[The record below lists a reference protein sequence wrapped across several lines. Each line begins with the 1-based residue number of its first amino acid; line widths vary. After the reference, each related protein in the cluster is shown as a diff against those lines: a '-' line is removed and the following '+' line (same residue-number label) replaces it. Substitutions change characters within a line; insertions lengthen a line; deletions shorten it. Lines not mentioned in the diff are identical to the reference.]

1 MVNELKVTILQTD
14 IKWAAPDANQKAL
27 ESALLGSEKS
37 ALYVLPEMWNT
48 GFMAI
53 NNESDP
59 TPASMVFTPPSVP
72 PFRGGQKPEEG
83 EGSMLNGKWSI
94 ANIQHLARR
103 YDAAI
108 AGSMDVEED
117 GKRYNRF
124 FFVTPTDTYYYDK
137 RHLFSYA
144 GEDKNF
150 TAGEERTIV
159 EWRGVKF
166 LLQVCYDLRF
176 PCFSRN
182 GITKVNEEL
191 GVRNDSLPW
200 EGRGGVILYD
210 AIIYVANWPASRRKV
225 WDVLL
230 QARALENQCFVI
242 GVNRVGD
249 DPNCHYDGGSAIIDA
264 KGKILAQ
271 VPDNTAAS
279 ATATLDM
286 ESLAA
291 FREKFPVLQDADE

>member
-1 MVNELKVTILQTD
+1 MKVTILQTN
-14 IKWAAPDANQKAL
+14 IKWADPDANQKAL
-27 ESALLGSEKS
+27 ESALLSSEK
-37 ALYVLPEMWNT
+37 ADLYVLPEMWNT
-48 GFMAI
+48 GFLAV
-53 NNESDP
+53 NNENENQNEKLSP
-59 TPASMVFTPPSVP
+59 FTFHLS
-72 PFRGGQKPEEG
+72 PFTLQE
-83 EGSMLNGKWSI
+83 
-94 ANIQHLARR
+94 LARR
-103 YDAAI
+103 FDAAI

-124 FFVTPTDTYYYDK
+124 YFVTPTAVYTYDK

-144 GEDKNF
+144 GEDKSF
-150 TAGEERTIV
+150 TAGKERTIV
-159 EWRGVKF
+159 EWRGVKY

-182 GITKVNEEL
+182 NLKLET
-191 GVRNDSLPW
+191 RNQKPQGS
-200 EGRGGVILYD
+200 LYD
-210 AIIYVANWPASRRKV
+210 AIIYVANWPASRRRV

-271 VPDNTAAS
+271 VPDSTA
-279 ATATLDM
+279 ATATALLDM
-286 ESLAA
+286 ESLNA

>member
-1 MVNELKVTILQTD
+1 MKVTILQTD
-14 IKWAAPDANQKAL
+14 IKWADPDANQKAL
-27 ESALLGSEKS
+27 ESALLSSEKS
-37 ALYVLPEMWNT
+37 DLYVLPEMWNT
-48 GFMAI
+48 GFLAV
-53 NNESDP
+53 NNENENQNEKLSP
-59 TPASMVFTPPSVP
+59 FTFHLS
-72 PFRGGQKPEEG
+72 PFTLQE
-83 EGSMLNGKWSI
+83 
-94 ANIQHLARR
+94 LARR
-103 YDAAI
+103 FDAAI

-124 FFVTPTDTYYYDK
+124 YFVTPTDVYTYDK

-150 TAGEERTIV
+150 TAGKERTIV

-182 GITKVNEEL
+182 NLKLET
-191 GVRNDSLPW
+191 RNQKPQGS
-200 EGRGGVILYD
+200 LYD
-210 AIIYVANWPASRRKV
+210 AIIYVANWPASRRRV

-230 QARALENQCFVI
+230 QARALENQCFVV

-249 DPNCHYDGGSAIIDA
+249 DPVCHYDGGSAIIDA

-271 VPDNTAAS
+271 VPDNTAAT
-279 ATATLDM
+279 ATAILDM
-286 ESLAA
+286 ESLNA

>member
-1 MVNELKVTILQTD
+1 MSCRVTILQTN
-14 IKWAAPDANQKAL
+14 IKWADPDANQKAL
-27 ESALLGSEKS
+27 ESALLSSEKS
-37 ALYVLPEMWNT
+37 DLYVLPEMWDT
-48 GFMAI
+48 GFLAGE
-53 NNESDP
+53 ESKD
-59 TPASMVFTPPSVP
+59 SLIHNSKF
-72 PFRGGQKPEEG
+72 
-83 EGSMLNGKWSI
+83 I
-94 ANIQHLARR
+94 IQNLKELARR

-124 FFVTPTDTYYYDK
+124 YFITPTDVYTYDK

-150 TAGEERTIV
+150 TAGKERTIV

-182 GITKVNEEL
+182 NLKLET
-191 GVRNDSLPW
+191 RNQKPQGS
-200 EGRGGVILYD
+200 LYD
-210 AIIYVANWPASRRKV
+210 AIIYVANWPASRRRV

-230 QARALENQCFVI
+230 QARALENQCFVV

-249 DPNCHYDGGSAIIDA
+249 DPVCHYDGGSAIIDA
-264 KGKILAQ
+264 KGKILVH
-271 VPDNTAAS
+271 VPDNTAAT
-279 ATATLDM
+279 ATAILDM
-286 ESLAA
+286 ESLNA

>member
-1 MVNELKVTILQTD
+1 MKVTILQTD
-14 IKWAAPDANQKAL
+14 IKWADPDANEKAL
-27 ESALLGSEKS
+27 ESALLSSEKS
-37 ALYVLPEMWNT
+37 DLYVLPEMWNT
-48 GFMAI
+48 GFMA
-53 NNESDP
+53 
-59 TPASMVFTPPSVP
+59 
-72 PFRGGQKPEEG
+72 G
-83 EGSMLNGKWSI
+83 EKSKDSLIHNSEFI
-94 ANIQHLARR
+94 IQNLKELARR

-117 GKRYNRF
+117 GKHYNRF
-124 FFVTPTDTYYYDK
+124 YFVTPTDVYTYDK

-150 TAGEERTIV
+150 TAGKERTIV

-182 GITKVNEEL
+182 KKLSHFTSHI
-191 GVRNDSLPW
+191 SPS
-200 EGRGGVILYD
+200 YD
-210 AIIYVANWPASRRKV
+210 AIIYVANWPASRRRV

-249 DPNCHYDGGSAIIDA
+249 DPVFHYDGGSAIIDA
-264 KGKILAQ
+264 KGNILIH
-271 VPDNTAAS
+271 VPDNTAAT
-279 ATATLDM
+279 ATAILDM
-286 ESLAA
+286 ESLNA
-291 FREKFPVLQDADE
+291 FRKEFPVLQDADA

>member
-1 MVNELKVTILQTD
+1 MKVTILQTN
-14 IKWAAPDANQKAL
+14 IKWADPDANQKAL
-27 ESALLGSEKS
+27 ESALLSSEKS
-37 ALYVLPEMWNT
+37 DLYVLPEMWNT
-48 GFMAI
+48 GFLAV
-53 NNESDP
+53 NNENENQNEKLSP
-59 TPASMVFTPPSVP
+59 FTFHLS
-72 PFRGGQKPEEG
+72 PFTLQE
-83 EGSMLNGKWSI
+83 
-94 ANIQHLARR
+94 LARR
-103 YDAAI
+103 FDAAI

-124 FFVTPTDTYYYDK
+124 YFVTPTDVYTYDK

-150 TAGEERTIV
+150 TAGKERTIV

-182 GITKVNEEL
+182 NLKLET
-191 GVRNDSLPW
+191 RNQKPQGS
-200 EGRGGVILYD
+200 LYD
-210 AIIYVANWPASRRKV
+210 AIIYVANWPDSRRKV

-242 GVNRVGD
+242 GVNRVGV
-249 DPNCHYDGGSAIIDA
+249 DPVCHYDGGSAIIDA

-271 VPDNTAAS
+271 VPDNTAAT
-279 ATATLDM
+279 ATAILDM
-286 ESLAA
+286 ESLNA

>member
-1 MVNELKVTILQTD
+1 MKVTILQTD
-14 IKWAAPDANQKAL
+14 IKWADPDANQKAL
-27 ESALLGSEKS
+27 ESALLSSEK
-37 ALYVLPEMWNT
+37 ADLYVLPEMWNT
-48 GFMAI
+48 GFLAGEQCSMFNVQCSI
-53 NNESDP
+53 NFLRSL
-59 TPASMVFTPPSVP
+59 A
-72 PFRGGQKPEEG
+72 QKF
-83 EGSMLNGKWSI
+83 
-94 ANIQHLARR
+94 
-103 YDAAI
+103 DAAI

-124 FFVTPTDTYYYDK
+124 YFVTPTDVYTYDK

-150 TAGEERTIV
+150 TAGKERTIV

-182 GITKVNEEL
+182 NLKLET
-191 GVRNDSLPW
+191 RNQKPQGS
-200 EGRGGVILYD
+200 LYD
-210 AIIYVANWPASRRKV
+210 AIIYVANWPASRRRV

-230 QARALENQCFVI
+230 QARALENQCFVV

-249 DPNCHYDGGSAIIDA
+249 DPVCHYDGGSAIIDA

-271 VPDNTAAS
+271 VPDNTAAT
-279 ATATLDM
+279 ATAILDM
-286 ESLAA
+286 ESLNA

>member
-1 MVNELKVTILQTD
+1 MKVTILQTD
-14 IKWAAPDANQKAL
+14 IKWADPDANEKAL
-27 ESALLGSEKS
+27 ESALLSSEK
-37 ALYVLPEMWNT
+37 ADLYVLPEMWNT
-48 GFMAI
+48 GFLAV
-53 NNESDP
+53 NNENENQNEKLSP
-59 TPASMVFTPPSVP
+59 FTFHLS
-72 PFRGGQKPEEG
+72 PFTLQE
-83 EGSMLNGKWSI
+83 
-94 ANIQHLARR
+94 LARR

-124 FFVTPTDTYYYDK
+124 YFVTPTDVYTYDK

-150 TAGEERTIV
+150 TAGKERTIV

-182 GITKVNEEL
+182 NLKLET
-191 GVRNDSLPW
+191 RNQKPQGS
-200 EGRGGVILYD
+200 LYD
-210 AIIYVANWPASRRKV
+210 AIIYVANWPASRRRV

-230 QARALENQCFVI
+230 QARALENQCFVV

-249 DPNCHYDGGSAIIDA
+249 DPVCHYDGGSAIIDA
-264 KGKILAQ
+264 KGKILAS
-271 VPDNTAAS
+271 VPDNTAAT
-279 ATATLDM
+279 ATAILDM
-286 ESLAA
+286 ESLNA

>member
-1 MVNELKVTILQTD
+1 MQQL
-14 IKWAAPDANQKAL
+14 
-27 ESALLGSEKS
+27 SRH
-37 ALYVLPEMWNT
+37 
-48 GFMAI
+48 F
-53 NNESDP
+53 
-59 TPASMVFTPPSVP
+59 
-72 PFRGGQKPEEG
+72 
-83 EGSMLNGKWSI
+83 
-94 ANIQHLARR
+94 
-103 YDAAI
+103 DAAI

-124 FFVTPTDTYYYDK
+124 YFVTPTDVYTYDK

-150 TAGEERTIV
+150 TAGKERTIV

-182 GITKVNEEL
+182 RLTADGI
-191 GVRNDSLPW
+191 P
-200 EGRGGVILYD
+200 LYD
-210 AIIYVANWPASRRKV
+210 AIIYVANWPASRRRV

-264 KGKILAQ
+264 KGKILAKVQ
-271 VPDNTAAS
+271 DETAAS
-279 ATATLDM
+279 ATALLDM
-286 ESLAA
+286 ESLNA
-291 FREKFPVLQDADE
+291 FRAKFPVLRDADK

>member
-1 MVNELKVTILQTD
+1 MKVTILQTD
-14 IKWAAPDANQKAL
+14 IKWADPDANQKAL
-27 ESALLGSEKS
+27 ESALLSSEK
-37 ALYVLPEMWNT
+37 ADLYVLPEMWNT
-48 GFMAI
+48 GFLAV
-53 NNESDP
+53 NNENENQNEKLSP
-59 TPASMVFTPPSVP
+59 FTFHLS
-72 PFRGGQKPEEG
+72 PFTLQE
-83 EGSMLNGKWSI
+83 
-94 ANIQHLARR
+94 LARR
-103 YDAAI
+103 FDAAI

-124 FFVTPTDTYYYDK
+124 YFVTPTDIYTYDK

-150 TAGEERTIV
+150 TAGKERTIV
-159 EWRGVKF
+159 EWRGMKF

-182 GITKVNEEL
+182 NLKLET
-191 GVRNDSLPW
+191 RNQKPQGS
-200 EGRGGVILYD
+200 LYD
-210 AIIYVANWPASRRKV
+210 AIIYVANWPDSRRKV

-230 QARALENQCFVI
+230 QARALENQCFVV

-271 VPDNTAAS
+271 VPDNTAAT
-279 ATATLDM
+279 ATAILDM
-286 ESLAA
+286 ESLNV
-291 FREKFPVLQDADE
+291 FRKKFPVLHDADE

>member
-1 MVNELKVTILQTD
+1 MSCRVTILQTN
-14 IKWAAPDANQKAL
+14 IKWADPDANQKAL
-27 ESALLGSEKS
+27 ESALFIFSSEKS
-37 ALYVLPEMWNT
+37 DLYVLPEMWNT
-48 GFMAI
+48 GFLAGE
-53 NNESDP
+53 ESKD
-59 TPASMVFTPPSVP
+59 SLIHNSKF
-72 PFRGGQKPEEG
+72 
-83 EGSMLNGKWSI
+83 I
-94 ANIQHLARR
+94 IQNLKELARR
-103 YDAAI
+103 FDAAI

-124 FFVTPTDTYYYDK
+124 YFVTPTDVYTYDK

-150 TAGEERTIV
+150 AAGDERTIV

-182 GITKVNEEL
+182 
-191 GVRNDSLPW
+191 SLIADGTP
-200 EGRGGVILYD
+200 LYD
-210 AIIYVANWPASRRKV
+210 AIIYVANWPASRRRV

-264 KGKILAQ
+264 KGKILAKVQ
-271 VPDNTAAS
+271 DETAAS
-279 ATATLDM
+279 ATALLDM
-286 ESLAA
+286 ESLNA
-291 FREKFPVLQDADE
+291 FRAKFPVLRDADK

>member
-1 MVNELKVTILQTD
+1 MSCRVTILQTN
-14 IKWAAPDANQKAL
+14 IKWADPDANQKAL
-27 ESALLGSEKS
+27 ESALLSSEKS
-37 ALYVLPEMWNT
+37 DLYVLPEMWDT
-48 GFMAI
+48 GFMAGE
-53 NNESDP
+53 ESKD
-59 TPASMVFTPPSVP
+59 SLIHNSKF
-72 PFRGGQKPEEG
+72 
-83 EGSMLNGKWSI
+83 I
-94 ANIQHLARR
+94 IQNLKELARR

-124 FFVTPTDTYYYDK
+124 YFVTPTDVYTYDK

-150 TAGEERTIV
+150 AAGDERTIV

-182 GITKVNEEL
+182 RLTADGI
-191 GVRNDSLPW
+191 P
-200 EGRGGVILYD
+200 LYD
-210 AIIYVANWPASRRKV
+210 AIIYVANWPASRRRV

-264 KGKILAQ
+264 KGKILAKVQ
-271 VPDNTAAS
+271 DETAAS
-279 ATATLDM
+279 ATALLDM
-286 ESLAA
+286 ESLNA
-291 FREKFPVLQDADE
+291 FRAKFPVLRDADK

>member
-1 MVNELKVTILQTD
+1 MKVTILQTD
-14 IKWAAPDANQKAL
+14 IKWADPDANEKAL
-27 ESALLGSEKS
+27 ESALLSSEKS
-37 ALYVLPEMWNT
+37 DLYVLPEMWNT
-48 GFMAI
+48 GFLAV
-53 NNESDP
+53 NNKNENQNEKLSP
-59 TPASMVFTPPSVP
+59 FTFHLS
-72 PFRGGQKPEEG
+72 PFTLQE
-83 EGSMLNGKWSI
+83 
-94 ANIQHLARR
+94 LARR
-103 YDAAI
+103 FDAAI

-124 FFVTPTDTYYYDK
+124 YFVTPTDVYTYDK

-144 GEDKNF
+144 GEDKSF
-150 TAGEERTIV
+150 TAGKERTIV

-182 GITKVNEEL
+182 NLKLET
-191 GVRNDSLPW
+191 RNQKPQGS
-200 EGRGGVILYD
+200 LYD
-210 AIIYVANWPASRRKV
+210 AIIYVANWPASRRRV

-264 KGKILAQ
+264 KGKLLAQ
-271 VPDNTAAS
+271 VPDNTAAT
-279 ATATLDM
+279 ATAILDM
-286 ESLAA
+286 ESLNT

>member
-1 MVNELKVTILQTD
+1 MKVTILQTD
-14 IKWAAPDANQKAL
+14 IKWADPDANQKAL
-27 ESALLGSEKS
+27 ESALLSSEKS
-37 ALYVLPEMWNT
+37 DLYVLPEMWNT
-48 GFMAI
+48 GFMA
-53 NNESDP
+53 
-59 TPASMVFTPPSVP
+59 
-72 PFRGGQKPEEG
+72 G
-83 EGSMLNGKWSI
+83 EKSKDSLIHNSEFI
-94 ANIQHLARR
+94 IQNLKELARR
-103 YDAAI
+103 YEAAI

-124 FFVTPTDTYYYDK
+124 YFVTPTDVYTYDK

-150 TAGEERTIV
+150 TAGKERTIV

-182 GITKVNEEL
+182 KNLSHFTSHI
-191 GVRNDSLPW
+191 SPS
-200 EGRGGVILYD
+200 YD
-210 AIIYVANWPASRRKV
+210 AIIYVANWPASRRRV

-230 QARALENQCFVI
+230 QARALENQCFVV

-249 DPNCHYDGGSAIIDA
+249 DPVCHYDGGSAIIDA

-271 VPDNTAAS
+271 VPDNTAGT
-279 ATATLDM
+279 ATAILDM
-286 ESLAA
+286 ESLNA
-291 FREKFPVLQDADE
+291 FRKKFPVLHDADE

>member
-1 MVNELKVTILQTD
+1 MKVTILQTD
-14 IKWAAPDANQKAL
+14 IKWADPDANQKAL
-27 ESALLGSEKS
+27 ESALLSSEK
-37 ALYVLPEMWNT
+37 ADLYVLPEMWNT
-48 GFMAI
+48 GFLAV
-53 NNESDP
+53 NNENENQNEKLSP
-59 TPASMVFTPPSVP
+59 FTFHLS
-72 PFRGGQKPEEG
+72 PFTLQE
-83 EGSMLNGKWSI
+83 
-94 ANIQHLARR
+94 LARR
-103 YDAAI
+103 FDAAI

-124 FFVTPTDTYYYDK
+124 CFVTPTDVYTYDK

-150 TAGEERTIV
+150 TAGKERTIV

-182 GITKVNEEL
+182 NLKLET
-191 GVRNDSLPW
+191 RNLKPK
-200 EGRGGVILYD
+200 EPLYD
-210 AIIYVANWPASRRKV
+210 AIIYVANWPASRRRV

-271 VPDNTAAS
+271 VPDNTAAT
-279 ATATLDM
+279 ATALLDM
-286 ESLAA
+286 ESLNA

>member
-1 MVNELKVTILQTD
+1 MKVTILQTD
-14 IKWAAPDANQKAL
+14 IKWADPDANEKAL
-27 ESALLGSEKS
+27 ESALLSSEKS
-37 ALYVLPEMWNT
+37 DLYVLPEMWNT
-48 GFMAI
+48 GFMAV
-53 NNESDP
+53 NNENENQNENLSP
-59 TPASMVFTPPSVP
+59 FTFHLS
-72 PFRGGQKPEEG
+72 PFTLQE
-83 EGSMLNGKWSI
+83 
-94 ANIQHLARR
+94 LARR
-103 YDAAI
+103 FDAAI

-124 FFVTPTDTYYYDK
+124 YFVTPTDVYTYDK

-150 TAGEERTIV
+150 TAGKERTIV

-182 GITKVNEEL
+182 RITPPQPSRGREN
-191 GVRNDSLPW
+191 GHSSLFTLHSSL
-200 EGRGGVILYD
+200 LYD

-230 QARALENQCFVI
+230 QARALENQCFVV

-249 DPNCHYDGGSAIIDA
+249 DPVCHYDGGSAIIDA

-271 VPDNTAAS
+271 VPDNTT
-279 ATATLDM
+279 ATATAILDM
-286 ESLAA
+286 ESLNA

>member
-1 MVNELKVTILQTD
+1 MKVTILQTD
-14 IKWAAPDANQKAL
+14 IKWADPDANEKAL
-27 ESALLGSEKS
+27 ESALLSSEK
-37 ALYVLPEMWNT
+37 ADLYVLPEMWNT
-48 GFMAI
+48 GFLAV
-53 NNESDP
+53 NNENENQNEKLSP
-59 TPASMVFTPPSVP
+59 FTFHLS
-72 PFRGGQKPEEG
+72 PFTLQE
-83 EGSMLNGKWSI
+83 
-94 ANIQHLARR
+94 LARR

-124 FFVTPTDTYYYDK
+124 CFVTPTDVYTYDK

-150 TAGEERTIV
+150 TAGKERTIV

-182 GITKVNEEL
+182 NLKLET
-191 GVRNDSLPW
+191 RNQKPQGS
-200 EGRGGVILYD
+200 LYD
-210 AIIYVANWPASRRKV
+210 AIIYVANWPASRRRV

-230 QARALENQCFVI
+230 QARALENQCFVV

-249 DPNCHYDGGSAIIDA
+249 DPVCHYDGGSAIIDA
-264 KGKILAQ
+264 KGKILAS
-271 VPDNTAAS
+271 VPDNTAAT
-279 ATATLDM
+279 ATAILDM
-286 ESLAA
+286 ESLNA

>member
-1 MVNELKVTILQTD
+1 MSCRVTILQTN
-14 IKWAAPDANQKAL
+14 IKWADPDANQKAL
-27 ESALLGSEKS
+27 ESALLSSEKS
-37 ALYVLPEMWNT
+37 DLYVLPEMWDT
-48 GFMAI
+48 GFMAGE
-53 NNESDP
+53 ESKD
-59 TPASMVFTPPSVP
+59 SLIHNSKF
-72 PFRGGQKPEEG
+72 
-83 EGSMLNGKWSI
+83 I
-94 ANIQHLARR
+94 IQNLKELARR

-124 FFVTPTDTYYYDK
+124 YFVTPTGVYTYDK

-150 TAGEERTIV
+150 TAGKERTIV

-182 GITKVNEEL
+182 SLTADGI
-191 GVRNDSLPW
+191 P
-200 EGRGGVILYD
+200 LYD
-210 AIIYVANWPASRRKV
+210 AIIYVANWPASRRRV

-264 KGKILAQ
+264 KGKILAKVQ
-271 VPDNTAAS
+271 DETAAS
-279 ATATLDM
+279 ATALLDM
-286 ESLAA
+286 ESLNA
-291 FREKFPVLQDADE
+291 FRAKFPVLRDADK

>member
-1 MVNELKVTILQTD
+1 MKVTILQTD
-14 IKWAAPDANQKAL
+14 IKWADPDANQKAL
-27 ESALLGSEKS
+27 ESALLSSEKS
-37 ALYVLPEMWNT
+37 DLYVLPEMWNT
-48 GFMAI
+48 GFMAV
-53 NNESDP
+53 NNENENQNEKLSP
-59 TPASMVFTPPSVP
+59 FTFHLS
-72 PFRGGQKPEEG
+72 PFTLQG
-83 EGSMLNGKWSI
+83 
-94 ANIQHLARR
+94 LARR
-103 YDAAI
+103 FDAAI

-124 FFVTPTDTYYYDK
+124 YFVTPTDVYTYDK

-150 TAGEERTIV
+150 TAGKERTIV

-182 GITKVNEEL
+182 KKLSHFTSHI
-191 GVRNDSLPW
+191 SPS
-200 EGRGGVILYD
+200 YD
-210 AIIYVANWPASRRKV
+210 AIIYVANWPASRRRV

-230 QARALENQCFVI
+230 QARALENQCFVV

-249 DPNCHYDGGSAIIDA
+249 DPVCHYDGGSAIIDA
-264 KGKILAQ
+264 KGKLLAQ
-271 VPDNTAAS
+271 VPDNTAAA
-279 ATATLDM
+279 ATAILDM
-286 ESLAA
+286 ESLNA

>member
-27 ESALLGSEKS
+27 ESALLSSEKS
-37 ALYVLPEMWNT
+37 DLYVLPEMWNT
-48 GFMAI
+48 GFLAEPRVRGQRSKVKGQRSKVE
-53 NNESDP
+53 NEKSLL
-59 TPASMVFTPPSVP
+59 TFHSSLLTLKA
-72 PFRGGQKPEEG
+72 
-83 EGSMLNGKWSI
+83 
-94 ANIQHLARR
+94 LARR
-103 YDAAI
+103 FDAAI

-124 FFVTPTDTYYYDK
+124 YFVTPTDIYTYDK

-144 GEDKNF
+144 GEDKSF
-150 TAGEERTIV
+150 TAGEERTVV

-182 GITKVNEEL
+182 NLPSLTPL
-191 GVRNDSLPW
+191 SSLPSHSLLTP
-200 EGRGGVILYD
+200 LYD
-210 AIIYVANWPASRRKV
+210 AIIYVTNWPASRRRV

-230 QARALENQCFVI
+230 QARAIENQCFVI

-249 DPNCHYDGGSAIIDA
+249 DPNCHYDGGSAVIDA
-264 KGKILAQ
+264 KGRILAW
-271 VPDNTAAS
+271 VPDEEVAS
-279 ATATLDM
+279 ATAVLDM
-286 ESLAA
+286 ESLST
-291 FREKFPVLQDADE
+291 FREKFPVLRDAD

>member
-1 MVNELKVTILQTD
+1 MKVTILQTD
-14 IKWAAPDANQKAL
+14 IKWADPDANQKAL
-27 ESALLGSEKS
+27 ESALLSSEKS
-37 ALYVLPEMWNT
+37 DLYVLPEMWNT
-48 GFMAI
+48 GFLAV
-53 NNESDP
+53 NNENENQNEKLSP
-59 TPASMVFTPPSVP
+59 FTFHLS
-72 PFRGGQKPEEG
+72 PFTLQE
-83 EGSMLNGKWSI
+83 
-94 ANIQHLARR
+94 LARR
-103 YDAAI
+103 FDAAI

-124 FFVTPTDTYYYDK
+124 CFVTPTDVYTYDK

-150 TAGEERTIV
+150 TAGKERTIV

-182 GITKVNEEL
+182 NLKLET
-191 GVRNDSLPW
+191 RNLKPK
-200 EGRGGVILYD
+200 EPLYD
-210 AIIYVANWPASRRKV
+210 AIIYVANWPASRRRV

-271 VPDNTAAS
+271 VPDNTAAT
-279 ATATLDM
+279 ATALLDM
-286 ESLAA
+286 ESLNA

>member
-1 MVNELKVTILQTD
+1 MKVTILQTD
-14 IKWAAPDANQKAL
+14 IKWADPDANQKAL
-27 ESALLGSEKS
+27 ESALLSSEK
-37 ALYVLPEMWNT
+37 ADLYVLPEMWNT
-48 GFMAI
+48 GFMAV
-53 NNESDP
+53 NNENENQNEKLSP
-59 TPASMVFTPPSVP
+59 FTFHLS
-72 PFRGGQKPEEG
+72 PFTLQE
-83 EGSMLNGKWSI
+83 
-94 ANIQHLARR
+94 LARR
-103 YDAAI
+103 FDAAI

-124 FFVTPTDTYYYDK
+124 YFVTPTDVYTYDK

-150 TAGEERTIV
+150 TAGKERTIV

-182 GITKVNEEL
+182 NLKLET
-191 GVRNDSLPW
+191 RNQKPQGS
-200 EGRGGVILYD
+200 LYD
-210 AIIYVANWPASRRKV
+210 AIIYVANWPASRRRV

-230 QARALENQCFVI
+230 QARALENQCFVV

-249 DPNCHYDGGSAIIDA
+249 DPVCNYDGGSAIIDA

-271 VPDNTAAS
+271 VPDNTAAT
-279 ATATLDM
+279 ATAILDM
-286 ESLAA
+286 ESLNA

>member
-1 MVNELKVTILQTD
+1 MKVTILQTD
-14 IKWAAPDANQKAL
+14 IKWADPDANEKAL
-27 ESALLGSEKS
+27 ESALLSSEKS
-37 ALYVLPEMWNT
+37 DLYVLPEMWNT
-48 GFMAI
+48 GFMAGE
-53 NNESDP
+53 ESKD
-59 TPASMVFTPPSVP
+59 SLIHNSKF
-72 PFRGGQKPEEG
+72 
-83 EGSMLNGKWSI
+83 I
-94 ANIQHLARR
+94 IQNLKELARR

-124 FFVTPTDTYYYDK
+124 HFVTPTDVFTYDK

-150 TAGEERTIV
+150 TAGKERTIV

-182 GITKVNEEL
+182 KKLSHFTSHI
-191 GVRNDSLPW
+191 SPS
-200 EGRGGVILYD
+200 YD
-210 AIIYVANWPASRRKV
+210 AIIYVANWPASRRRV

-230 QARALENQCFVI
+230 QARALENQCFVV

-249 DPNCHYDGGSAIIDA
+249 DPVCHYDGGSAIINA

-271 VPDNTAAS
+271 VPDTTA
-279 ATATLDM
+279 ATATAILDM
-286 ESLAA
+286 ESLNA